1 MGVAPGW
8 GGAGRL
14 VEIVGRGRALELLLS
29 CRRLGAGEAAS
40 CGLVDHVLD
49 TEGEEV
55 QAATAWL
62 RGDMRPIVKW
72 KQKCGIIIRI
82 LKIEILY
89 KIWQLIIPYLSVLLK
104 TKIVEL

>member
-14 VEIVGRGRALELLLS
+14 VEIVGRRRALELLLS

-49 TEGEEV
+49 TGARGEEV
-55 QAATAWL
+55 QAATSWL
-62 RGDMRPIVKW
+62 RGNIRPIVKW
-72 KQKCGIIIRI
+72 KQKCRIIICI
-82 LKIEILY
+82 LE
-89 KIWQLIIPYLSVLLK
+89 
-104 TKIVEL
+104 TKSGNS

>member
-14 VEIVGRGRALELLLS
+14 VEIVGRRRALELLLS

-49 TEGEEV
+49 TGGEEV
-55 QAATAWL
+55 LAATSWL
-62 RGDMRPIVKW
+62 RGNIRPIVKW
-72 KQKCGIIIRI
+72 KQKCRIIICI
-82 LKIEILY
+82 LKTEILC
-89 KIWQLIIPYLSVLLK
+89 KIWQLMIPSLFYLRVRLK
-104 TKIVEL
+104 

>member
-49 TEGEEV
+49 TEGEGV

-62 RGDMRPIVKW
+62 RGDVCLVVKEE
-72 KQKCGIIIRI
+72 QLCRIIIDI
-82 LKIEILY
+82 LKTEIL
-89 KIWQLIIPYLSVLLK
+89 KKSGNS
-104 TKIVEL
+104 

>member
-62 RGDMRPIVKW
+62 RGYMRPIVKW
-72 KQKCGIIIRI
+72 RQKCGIIICI
-82 LKIEILY
+82 LKTEILC
-89 KIWQLIIPYLSVLLK
+89 KI
-104 TKIVEL
+104 

>member
-1 MGVAPGW
+1 MVTTVQARMGVAPGW

-49 TEGEEV
+49 TEGEKAVE
-55 QAATAWL
+55 AATSWL

-72 KQKCGIIIRI
+72 KQKC
-82 LKIEILY
+82 
-89 KIWQLIIPYLSVLLK
+89 
-104 TKIVEL
+104 